1 MSVELAKVRARFEL
15 TSSSAVTIDSSVIL
29 SSISDDGNG
38 RNFSN
43 SSSSDSS
50 NSSSSSSGYQLNGN
64 WRKIINV
71 LREVGNV
78 FIISKGTDDELNK
91 SNITSLLDSIGFP
104 KHRLLVCDTEKGKIA
119 IVRQL
124 VPRFVSSCFYLDLE
138 LTPFYIS
145 SQYFF
150 LFVNRIHIDSDRNFI
165 STVSPHI
172 PYAIEVKGPPAF
184 FSCEALI

>member
-1 MSVELAKVRARFEL
+1 M
-15 TSSSAVTIDSSVIL
+15 
-29 SSISDDGNG
+29 G
-38 RNFSN
+38 
-43 SSSSDSS
+43 
-50 NSSSSSSGYQLNGN
+50 LNGN

-124 VPRFVSSCFYLDLE
+124 VPR
-138 LTPFYIS
+138 
-145 SQYFF
+145 
-150 LFVNRIHIDSDRNFI
+150 IHIDSDRNFI